1 MKKSAV
7 LLSTIFISL
16 AAATIA
22 FAHHG
27 PETIEL
33 NAAQAKMAPVQ
44 FNHHKHQDRVEM
56 DCLVCHHT
64 EAKDATELKP
74 CSECHGKVDG
84 APDYKKAMHTR
95 CQGCHKEQ
103 KAAGLN
109 PPLKCTEC
117 HVKK

>member
-1 MKKSAV
+1 MKKSAL
-7 LLSTIFISL
+7 LLSTLFVFL

-33 NAAQAKMAPVQ
+33 NAAQDKMAAVP
-44 FNHHKHQDRVEM
+44 FNHHKHQDRTEM
-56 DCLVCHHT
+56 NCLVCHHT
-64 EAKDATELKP
+64 AAKDATELKA
-74 CSECHGKVDG
+74 CSECHGKVEG
-84 APDYKKAMHTR
+84 APDYKTAMHKV
-95 CQGCHKEQ
+95 CQSCHKEQ

-109 PPLKCTEC
+109 PPLKCTGC